1 MQVLGVVAA
10 AGDLGPLLGVVEI
23 GQARVVELEV
33 GTAELAQ
40 TWTCSA

>member
-23 GQARVVELEV
+23 GQARVI
-33 GTAELAQ
+33 T
-40 TWTCSA
+40 SS